1 MPDECDE
8 FRWNSDSRDS
18 QGSGIDVI
26 KDTSG
31 YTPERESLDDKL
43 NTVFYD
49 IQQLLDSPRRKN
61 GLDDLDLLVNMA
73 LEDDPDILKKWTP
86 TMLRLSQL
94 CPISEVKEKMTQ
106 ILSRLQTGEVPM
118 PADARPIPTKDEKK
132 RRRLSGQY
140 SLVPHKLSSG
150 PSLFVTALPDIPI
163 LDEETERLLH
173 QAEQD
178 EINREQLD
186 VEKRRSIALLD
197 HWNYF
202 HRFDHLSLVTSI
214 HTSYFELWDKFMRD
228 LIITPADSSLTK
240 IERVY
245 IAIMAVSARNCEY
258 LYYMLKEEFEHE
270 IQSCQPTTNY
280 KRWLEEGLEAVP
292 EQYQKLAELNE
303 LLANKPWNV
312 KAEHINDLTTGLT
325 KFWRDSDLLTAII
338 IMCWFHCL
346 SNFCAGVGIQPE
358 LDSDKGHGFRQPS
371 TAQQN
376 EGDSDSS
383 NSVDKVEHLI
393 KNMKAFN
400 RIRTESQ
407 NQPDFDA
414 DHDRELSETSWQNM
428 KNMGLSD
435 TVFSDDEE
443 EEDEET
449 HLNRFLTNNN
459 NNKNLSASRYK
470 HPKDVEQACLR
481 LHEYCWR
488 STANQACM
496 GSAFEAMCSE
506 LQVNQNLIQLIDEK
520 FQNIRNLTY
529 RRVGHREEVDTEI
542 FRTGIW
548 DYTQCLL
555 SIMSDDCPY
564 HHLEKLIDD
573 EMRDYLKNLV
583 FRPNRLSKAQY
594 DNFLNGLTHDEK
606 VHVNLISLEARFQAE
621 LMFSIRAF
629 SEASRQRH

>member
-1 MPDECDE
+1 MG
-8 FRWNSDSRDS
+8 F
-18 QGSGIDVI
+18 
-26 KDTSG
+26 
-31 YTPERESLDDKL
+31 TPEKESLDEK
-43 NTVFYD
+43 FEQIFFE
-49 IQQLLDSPRRKN
+49 IQQLFDSPKRKS
-61 GLDDLDLLVNMA
+61 GLDDLDQLVNVA
-73 LEDDPDILKKWTP
+73 LDEDPDILKKWTP
-86 TMLRLSQL
+86 TVLRLSSL
-94 CPISEVKEKMTQ
+94 CPIVEVKERMNQ
-106 ILSRLQTGEVPM
+106 VLNRLQTGEFPS
-118 PADARPIPTKDEKK
+118 PRNARPIPTKDEKK
-132 RRRLSGQY
+132 RRRLSGQC
-140 SLVPHKLSSG
+140 SLVPHRLSKG
-150 PSLFVTALPDIPI
+150 PSLFVTALPEIPI
-163 LDEETERLLH
+163 FDEESERLLQ

-178 EINREQLD
+178 EIDRERLD
-186 VEKRRSIALLD
+186 VDKRRSLALLD
-197 HWNYF
+197 HWDLF

-214 HTSYFELWDKFMRD
+214 HTSYFELWDQFMRE
-228 LIITPADSSLTK
+228 LIMTPTDSALTK

-258 LYYMLKEEFEHE
+258 LYHMLREEFLHE

-280 KRWLEEGLEAVP
+280 HRWLEEGLTAVP

-338 IMCWFHCL
+338 IMSWFHCL
-346 SNFCAGVGIQPE
+346 SGFCAGVGIQPE
-358 LDSDKGHGFRQPS
+358 LDSEEGHGFRQPS

-407 NQPDFDA
+407 SKPDFDP
-414 DHDRELSETSWQNM
+414 DHDRELSENSWKHL

-435 TVFSDDEE
+435 TVFSDDED
-443 EEDEET
+443 DEELHDT
-449 HLNRFLTNNN
+449 PLKRFLTANN
-459 NNKNLSASRYK
+459 NNKNLSASRYN

-488 STANQACM
+488 STANRACM

-506 LQVNQNLIQLIDEK
+506 LRVSQNLIQLIDEK

-529 RRVGHREEVDTEI
+529 RTVGPRQEVDTEI
-542 FRTGIW
+542 FRSGIW

-583 FRPNRLSKAQY
+583 FRPKRVTKAQY
-594 DNFLNGLTHDEK
+594 DNFLSGLTHDEK

-629 SEASRQRH
+629 SEASRQRR